1 MRRVIKFIY
10 LLSFVAAVNPT
21 YENAGETSRRAI
33 LETPE
38 MKHELR
44 ELEDD
49 AERQL
54 FHYTGMTRDDIAYA
68 GYMYPVVAG
77 KLSTKPF
84 TNFKIETK
92 SHWVL
97 RPEIEYVFKDRSS
110 TYGLY
115 LVREF

>member
-1 MRRVIKFIY
+1 MIKFIY
-10 LLSFVAAVNPT
+10 LLSFVAAVNPM

-33 LETPE
+33 LEMPE
-38 MKHELR
+38 MKNELR

-54 FHYTGMTRDDIAYA
+54 FLYTGMTREDVAYA
-68 GYMYPVVAG
+68 GYMYPIFAG
-77 KLSTKPF
+77 KLSSKPF

-92 SHWVL
+92 SKWVV
-97 RPEIEYVFKDRSS
+97 RPEIEYVFKDQSS